1 MFSMVELL
9 LFTLA
14 GIYQGLRQDWNILEL
29 AVLGWVWIA
38 VRRESLPRLDFA
50 ARFESLGARLARRRT
65 VLCCVA
71 VVGAI
76 AIRLLLVPVLPPP
89 KPVVTDEFSHLLLA
103 DTLLHERVAN
113 AVHPLWRHFESLH
126 IIQQPHYV
134 SNYFP
139 GNAAVLAAAEWAVGS
154 AWPGVVAM
162 SGVFAGVLAWALM
175 GYLPA
180 RWAALGALVA
190 ILRFSI
196 GSYWVN
202 AFHGG
207 FLPAIGGAIVA
218 GAFARLWRRA
228 SVGLSLLLGVGLSV
242 LAYSRPYEGLA
253 FATPFFLALLARS
266 DRTRRVIPAL
276 ALGAASLVPLGFYFQ
291 RITGSPLVT
300 PYTISQREYG
310 WPMTFAWA
318 HSPNIAQRHP
328 ELQAYYNYELEEQRK
343 VDGPL
348 HFLQYLTFRVQ
359 EYWRFFLG
367 PALTVPLAWSAWIFR
382 RRRFR
387 VLVAALA
394 CAFGA
399 VMLEGAASPHYL
411 APATVALVAL
421 PVLSIRPMRRA
432 AGFGV
437 PLSRIAVVLMA
448 VVLAGRIGA
457 QALGLPY
464 TQRVNYQSWC
474 CKVQGRYD
482 KASMIETL
490 ERLPGRHLV
499 IVKTKTDPY
508 NFFQWIYNGA
518 DIDGSRIVWA
528 RDLGPERNRALLHY
542 FRDRTVWLVDPN
554 PARATIERFPGQ

>member
-1 MFSMVELL
+1 MVELL

-29 AVLGWVWIA
+29 AILGWVWIA
-38 VRRESLPRLDFA
+38 VRRQALPRLDLA
-50 ARFESLGARLARRRT
+50 ARLESMGARLARRRT
-65 VLCCVA
+65 ALCCTA
-71 VVGAI
+71 ALAAI
-76 AIRLLLVPVLPPP
+76 AIRLLLVPLLPPP

-103 DTLLHERVAN
+103 DTLLHGRVAN
-113 AVHPLWRHFESLH
+113 PVHPLWRHFESLH
-126 IIQQPHYV
+126 ILQRPHYV

-154 AWPGVVAM
+154 AWPGVVVM
-162 SGVFAGVLAWALM
+162 SGMFAGALTWALL

-180 RWAALGALVA
+180 RWAALGGLMA
-190 ILRFSI
+190 ILRFST

-228 SVGLSLLLGVGLSV
+228 TVGLSLLLGVGLAV

-253 FATPFFLALLARS
+253 FAAPFVVALFARNERS
-266 DRTRRVIPAL
+266 RRILPAL
-276 ALGAASLVPLGFYFQ
+276 ALGAAALIPLGFYFQ
-291 RITGSPLVT
+291 KITGSPFVT
-300 PYTISQREYG
+300 PYTLSQSQYG

-318 HSPNIAQRHP
+318 RPPNIEQRHP
-328 ELQAYYNYELEEQRK
+328 ELQAYYDYELEEHRK

-382 RRRFR
+382 RKRFR
-387 VLVAALA
+387 VLLAALGG
-394 CAFGA
+394 AFGA

-411 APATVALVAL
+411 APAAVALVAL
-421 PVLSIRPMRRA
+421 PVLSIRRMRRA

-437 PLSRIAVVLMA
+437 PLSRIAVALMA
-448 VVLAGRIGA
+448 VVLASRIGA
-457 QALGLPY
+457 QTLGFPY
-464 TQRVNYQSWC
+464 TQKVNFQSWC

-482 KASMIETL
+482 KASLIETL
-490 ERLPGRHLV
+490 ERRPGRHLV
-499 IVKTKTDPY
+499 IVKTKTDRY
-508 NFFQWIYNGA
+508 NFFQWIYNDA

-528 RDLGPERNRALLHY
+528 RDLGPERNRALLNY
-542 FRDRTVWLVDPN
+542 FRGRTVWLVDPN
-554 PARATIERFPGQ
+554 PDRATLERLTSQ